1 MTALKSPRRVFCR
14 TSLCRDLSDIS
25 LQDSLWC
32 PVMGAS
38 CEDPHLRWA
47 SWLLGLAGFLLGVCC
62 IGPVSPR
69 RADSRAHISLERV
82 QGGSVWFNVTEE
94 LEGDPE
100 AQLEEI
106 EWRFGSDI
114 TYRRILRV
122 GSGGDPLTWVSLQD
136 KYKHRVRVPSMRSL
150 LIQNLTRE
158 DSGQYRAQAS
168 FTGGKGITQV
178 FQLSVY
184 GEFKTGSVW
193 WNHIW
198 PQPTVPPYER
208 LLCILANSAL
218 PEKRSHPQPVPLPQ
232 IQAKS
237 LSISADWC
245 NVTLECRAQGALD
258 DLNVTWRHSD
268 IPRKWQQR
276 GTLGPGPSTWPLA
289 ESLPLE
295 QPNTSLTCAVSNQ
308 VDLKMA
314 TTTLGDVCAHHSQGE
329 HIGRHMAGVAGAVM
343 AVLLTMGAGLYF
355 WKIHGKKKETEA
367 GTGAGLED
375 GRRVREDDICYAEL
389 SQQESQEGGDKG
401 VCEQPLEEKIPV
413 TTIYSEVHRPG
424 QAAKVI

>member
-1 MTALKSPRRVFCR
+1 
-14 TSLCRDLSDIS
+14 
-25 LQDSLWC
+25 
-32 PVMGAS
+32 MGAS

-184 GEFKTGSVW
+184 E
-193 WNHIW
+193 
-198 PQPTVPPYER
+198 
-208 LLCILANSAL
+208 
-218 PEKRSHPQPVPLPQ
+218 PVPLPQ